1 MTILAVP
8 AETTLLVGAASFD
21 ASDPSGPIV
30 PCTSLG
36 CTQRPSFAMVE
47 YTETIWSGV
56 AAIPWPY
63 AVVARIVSFHW
74 SSGRM
79 MPLTPLGT
87 RRRSRARA
95 RTVRGRSRGRTR
107 RYGPRP

>member
-1 MTILAVP
+1 
-8 AETTLLVGAASFD
+8 
-21 ASDPSGPIV
+21 
-30 PCTSLG
+30 
-36 CTQRPSFAMVE
+36 MVE

-79 MPLTPLGT
+79 MPLDSLGT

-95 RTVRGRSRGRTR
+95 RTVRGREGDAPIRSATMTAPMLLDSATMSPRVICIGRATSRG
-107 RYGPRP
+107 